1 MKLALFGAT
10 RGVGKQILLQAIE
23 RGHSVRALVR
33 DPSKL
38 DVSFAN
44 LEVVQGDVLNA
55 NHVTAML
62 QGQDVA
68 LVALGGKPGQKET
81 RPCAAGTKNILQGMK
96 QHGVKRIITV
106 TSLGIGDS
114 RGQAGFFFEKILVP
128 LLLKAE
134 FADKELQE
142 KYIRDSQLE
151 YVIVRPA
158 GLTDKPAKG
167 TYRVGK
173 TLEGSVTKTISRA
186 DVAHFCLE
194 QLGNTKFL
202 NNALS
207 LSD

>member
-23 RGHSVRALVR
+23 RGHTVKVLVR
-33 DPSKL
+33 DLSKL
-38 DVSFAN
+38 DVSYAN

-55 NHVTAML
+55 NQVATML

-68 LVALGGKPGQKET
+68 LVALGGKPGQKEA

-96 QHGVKRIITV
+96 QHGVTRIVAV

-114 RGQAGFFFEKILVP
+114 RGQAGIFFEKILVP

-134 FADKELQE
+134 FTDKELQE

-151 YVIVRPA
+151 YVIARPS

-167 TYRVGK
+167 TYRASK
-173 TLEGSVTKTISRA
+173 TLKGSVTKTISRA

-194 QLGNTKFL
+194 QLRKTEFL
-202 NNALS
+202 NAAVS